1 MLRLFGKSKEAQP
14 EEPKPIK
21 TQVRAPIPDC
31 PVCGAAEPYL
41 LESRSPCCVQ
51 YLRTWFAA

>member
-1 MLRLFGKSKEAQP
+1 MLKAPQP
-14 EEPKPIK
+14 EAPNKPI
-21 TQVRAPIPDC
+21 TAQVRAPIPDC

-41 LESRSPCCVQ
+41 LESRSACCVR